1 MEPPHVSQEAMSTVG
16 VALSFSVLVLGNYVL
31 LHLYSFFGD
40 GFSSR
45 LKVVIKD
52 PIGAVSG
59 LMHRLVQLTQP
70 QNDGSLLESQLALVM
85 AKRKIER
92 LASLMRFGLHY
103 AAFMTV
109 INLVSIVVVEDS
121 MIRST
126 VLQDTIRFAFG
137 FFIFQAFFAFPQ
149 YLTAYTMQI
158 LSLANTLR
166 MIGFIVASPNQQNL
180 VDMRQA
186 LNIMRSMDMA
196 FMGGDSLSVLR
207 HVVVCVIECGAFMQ
221 HKWDRNMT
229 YLSASSFILQ
239 ELLTA
244 SLILYVSSLYWS
256 GLQAE
261 MRATLQ
267 NKESSQAKETVQS
280 LLSVMCDAVVHL
292 NTDLQICGPTP
303 KLAALL
309 LHNQSLDGR
318 SFLGLMPATDSERFL
333 SHVCGTEPKNH
344 AQSLNVQ
351 LKDSSGDFLE
361 VRMFH
366 ASFRDLIGGQGG
378 HVIGL
383 SDLSAQDESSRPPQ
397 EAIADEMHVV
407 SPGCVGSASARS
419 SSSWGDEASDVVM
432 PLANA
437 ALRDK
442 HPEVTVSFDALT
454 ADLQIIDYSKDFT
467 FLCNPQSEESGLLPL
482 IKEGD
487 RFFKWLQDHVNAFMN
502 DRSPP
507 SEHTFKVHLRTAFSV
522 SRGVEFS
529 ALCSITLKADVH
541 PDSEEE
547 EMIVACARL
556 TRLKCRSLRAR

>member
-186 LNIMRSMDMA
+186 LNIMRGMDMA

-383 SDLSAQDESSRPPQ
+383 SDLSAQNESSRPPQ
-397 EAIADEMHVV
+397 EATADEMHIV
-407 SPGCVGSASARS
+407 SPGRAGSASARS

-432 PLANA
+432 PLANT
-437 ALRDK
+437 ALCHK

-454 ADLQIIDYSKDFT
+454 EDLMIVDCSTAFIL
-467 FLCNPQSEESGLLPL
+467 LCGLQPHGSGLMSWVQ
-482 IKEGD
+482 KGD
-487 RFFKWLQDHVNAFMN
+487 RFFKWVEVHVNAYLN
-502 DRSPP
+502 DLPQP
-507 SEHTFKVHLRTAFSV
+507 SQRTSKITLRTTV
-522 SRGVEFS
+522 SKAMGFEFR
-529 ALCSITLKADVH
+529 ALCSLTVEVVTEALAG
-541 PDSEEE
+541 EE
-547 EMIVACARL
+547 EMAVARMQL
-556 TRLKCRSLRAR
+556 TQIQHRALR